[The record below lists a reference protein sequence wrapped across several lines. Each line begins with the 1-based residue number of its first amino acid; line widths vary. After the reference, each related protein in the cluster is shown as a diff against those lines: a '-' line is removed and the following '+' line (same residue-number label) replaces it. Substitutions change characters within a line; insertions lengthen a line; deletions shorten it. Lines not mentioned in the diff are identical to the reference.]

1 MRDIQKL
8 VRSLGIGG
16 NYQGYR
22 YLLYAL
28 SLCLQNEDYLLSV
41 SKLLYPEIAHTY
53 QTSAS
58 SVERNLRTVVS
69 VCWERGN
76 RPLLESIS
84 LCPLSSKPTIGE
96 FLDILTEYLQKI
108 NRFQLYVSIFCGTN
122 RLYLCHIFYFVKRFL
137 RFFRFLLENQHISD
151 IFGYYNK
158 CQIVDKTSAIS
169 PS

>member
-53 QTSAS
+53 QDLCKQCRAKSTYRCIRLLGTWKPSPIGIHLSLS
-58 SVERNLRTVVS
+58 S
-69 VCWERGN
+69 
-76 RPLLESIS
+76 LLETNHRRIS
-84 LCPLSSKPTIGE
+84 GHT
-96 FLDILTEYLQKI
+96 
-108 NRFQLYVSIFCGTN
+108 
-122 RLYLCHIFYFVKRFL
+122 H
-137 RFFRFLLENQHISD
+137 
-151 IFGYYNK
+151 
-158 CQIVDKTSAIS
+158 
-169 PS
+169 

>member
-41 SKLLYPEIAHTY
+41 SKLLYLEIAHTY

-69 VCWERGN
+69 VCWNVETVPYWN
-76 RPLLESIS
+76 PS
-84 LCPLSSKPTIGE
+84 LFVPSPRKPLSANFWTYSLNT
-96 FLDILTEYLQKI
+96 
-108 NRFQLYVSIFCGTN
+108 
-122 RLYLCHIFYFVKRFL
+122 
-137 RFFRFLLENQHISD
+137 
-151 IFGYYNK
+151 
-158 CQIVDKTSAIS
+158 
-169 PS
+169 

>member
-69 VCWERGN
+69 SVGN
-76 RPLLESIS
+76 VETVPYWNPS
-84 LCPLSSKPTIGE
+84 LFVLSPRSQP
-96 FLDILTEYLQKI
+96 
-108 NRFQLYVSIFCGTN
+108 
-122 RLYLCHIFYFVKRFL
+122 
-137 RFFRFLLENQHISD
+137 
-151 IFGYYNK
+151 
-158 CQIVDKTSAIS
+158 SANFWTYS
-169 PS
+169 LNT

>member
-41 SKLLYPEIAHTY
+41 SKLLYPEIAHAY

-76 RPLLESIS
+76 RPLSESIS

-96 FLDILTEYLQKI
+96 FLDILTEYLKD
-108 NRFQLYVSIFCGTN
+108 SED
-122 RLYLCHIFYFVKRFL
+122 H
-137 RFFRFLLENQHISD
+137 
-151 IFGYYNK
+151 
-158 CQIVDKTSAIS
+158 
-169 PS
+169 

>member
-69 VCWERGN
+69 VCWERETVPYWN
-76 RPLLESIS
+76 PS
-84 LCPLSSKPTIGE
+84 LFVLSP
-96 FLDILTEYLQKI
+96 
-108 NRFQLYVSIFCGTN
+108 R
-122 RLYLCHIFYFVKRFL
+122 
-137 RFFRFLLENQHISD
+137 NQP
-151 IFGYYNK
+151 
-158 CQIVDKTSAIS
+158 SANFWTYS
-169 PS
+169 LNT

>member
-96 FLDILTEYLQKI
+96 FLDILTEYLRVELNLPLPDGRIGAKLLHI
-108 NRFQLYVSIFCGTN
+108 LVSSAVLVIYGN
-122 RLYLCHIFYFVKRFL
+122 FVF
-137 RFFRFLLENQHISD
+137 
-151 IFGYYNK
+151 
-158 CQIVDKTSAIS
+158 
-169 PS
+169 

>member
-69 VCWERGN
+69 VCWN
-76 RPLLESIS
+76 PS
-84 LCPLSSKPTIGE
+84 L
-96 FLDILTEYLQKI
+96 
-108 NRFQLYVSIFCGTN
+108 
-122 RLYLCHIFYFVKRFL
+122 FVRSP
-137 RFFRFLLENQHISD
+137 RNQP
-151 IFGYYNK
+151 
-158 CQIVDKTSAIS
+158 SANFWTYS
-169 PS
+169 LNT

>member
-96 FLDILTEYLQKI
+96 FLDILTEYLKDSAKKLI
-108 NRFQLYVSIFCGTN
+108 ASNSMYLFFVALTDCIYAIFFI
-122 RLYLCHIFYFVKRFL
+122 LL
-137 RFFRFLLENQHISD
+137 RGF
-151 IFGYYNK
+151 
-158 CQIVDKTSAIS
+158 
-169 PS
+169 

>member
-22 YLLYAL
+22 YLLYA
-28 SLCLQNEDYLLSV
+28 
-41 SKLLYPEIAHTY
+41 KLLYPEIAHTY

-96 FLDILTEYLQKI
+96 FLDILTEYLK
-108 NRFQLYVSIFCGTN
+108 
-122 RLYLCHIFYFVKRFL
+122 
-137 RFFRFLLENQHISD
+137 D
-151 IFGYYNK
+151 
-158 CQIVDKTSAIS
+158 SAKN
-169 PS
+169 

>member
-76 RPLLESIS
+76 HPLLESIS

-96 FLDILTEYLQKI
+96 FLDILTEYLK
-108 NRFQLYVSIFCGTN
+108 
-122 RLYLCHIFYFVKRFL
+122 
-137 RFFRFLLENQHISD
+137 D
-151 IFGYYNK
+151 
-158 CQIVDKTSAIS
+158 SAKN
-169 PS
+169 